1 MKNLS
6 AFITGSIFAIGLII
20 STMVNPKKVKGF
32 LNALDW
38 DPTLAFV
45 MGSAVITNLTL
56 FYFIFK
62 RKKPMLDK
70 EFHLP
75 SKMLIDKRLIIG
87 SVLFGAGWGLSGLC
101 PGPALVNIVKL
112 DPKIIVFI
120 LIMTICLKFKRTRHH
135 L

>member
-6 AFITGSIFAIGLII
+6 AFITGSIFAVGLII

-32 LNALDW
+32 LNILDW

-45 MGSAVITNLTL
+45 MGSAVTVNLVL

-62 RKKPMLDK
+62 RKKPILDK
-70 EFHLP
+70 EFHIP
-75 SKMLIDKRLIIG
+75 AKTIIDKNLIIG
-87 SVLFGAGWGLSGLC
+87 SILFGAGWGLSGLC

-112 DPKIIVFI
+112 DPKVIVFI
-120 LIMTICLKFKRTRHH
+120 LIMTICLKLKRTRHH
-135 L
+135 P